1 MRYTTIIDIS
11 ESAPLY
17 KSVGVRLVYMHLVL
31 KSGYHDHDRD
41 LVKISLRQIAEQ
53 TGLTLSATRH
63 AVAVLERAKMIA
75 RNGGVYRV
83 RKWIVEQPI
92 SARAKTAKQQAQID
106 EAARRRAEKE
116 QYEREQAIEAARRE
130 SFRLQGK
137 NSYMVYYEEKLRL
150 AESGD
155 IEAQEFCRA
164 NREKYEEFKK
174 AMQKEPQ

>member
-83 RKWIVEQPI
+83 RKWIAEQPI

-174 AMQKEPQ
+174 SMQKEIK

>member
-1 MRYTTIIDIS
+1 MRYTTIIDVS

-17 KSVGVRLVYMHLVL
+17 KCVGVRLVYLHLVL

-41 LVKISLRQIAEQ
+41 LVKISLRQLSEQ

-63 AVAVLERAKMIA
+63 AIAVLERASMIN
-75 RNGGVYRV
+75 RNGSLIRV
-83 RKWIVEQPI
+83 RKWIPEQPI
-92 SARAKTAKQQAQID
+92 TSRKKTEKQQKEID

-137 NSYMVYYEEKLRL
+137 NSYMVYYEEKQRL
-150 AESGD
+150 AEAGD
-155 IEAQEFCRA
+155 IEAQEFCRQ
-164 NREKYEEFKK
+164 NKEKYEEFKK
-174 AMQKEPQ
+174 AMQKQQV